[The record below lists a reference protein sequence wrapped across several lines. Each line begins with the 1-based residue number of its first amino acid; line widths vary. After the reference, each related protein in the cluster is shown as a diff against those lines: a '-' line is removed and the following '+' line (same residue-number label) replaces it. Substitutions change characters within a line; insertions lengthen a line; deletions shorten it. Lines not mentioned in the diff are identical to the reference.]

1 MKVFL
6 DIEENLAHGGNQGA
20 DDGRKRSEAVTKQLF
35 WLYDE
40 KRRERKKGIQQSR
53 TLPGEPSQAEKL
65 VIYER
70 GETRRGRESVCVCAR
85 VSQRECMCVRA

>member
-40 KRRERKKGIQQSR
+40 KKKRTKERYSTVADFAG
-53 TLPGEPSQAEKL
+53 GA
-65 VIYER
+65 
-70 GETRRGRESVCVCAR
+70 
-85 VSQRECMCVRA
+85 